1 MLKEFFNKTNII
13 NLLCFIVTAFIMYS
27 FLQPLLK
34 LCTPFAE
41 SLFMPYISF
50 IPNVGNASIWQVFT
64 ASDHCWIIWSPIY
77 VLTNRYMPSLL
88 NMHPV
93 TYFETV
99 NSTIIL
105 CVFALFMYA
114 INNNFFKYFKSQ
126 IFKPLFILALF
137 PVVLTFLTSTELQT
151 IFCWDCWFWAYIFL
165 PMFPLIL
172 ISTAE
177 YFYVKGE
184 NPSKHQIIVGAILLL
199 LTAVGHEFFRFML
212 VSSLFI
218 GFCLHKFF
226 INRNLGFKKFLP
238 AFLGI
243 TFINV
248 LIFATRSWS
257 EWFTKRTRIDIIQ
270 IIPEYLQNFYTY
282 ILKDNAFLIGLVI
295 AAFLAVTFLV
305 KNESKKRLFVCETS
319 IIISLVAFL
328 LLIIIGQDTFQIML
342 QHLGVRFLTKITLF
356 SVFLSLMGFLIA
368 NLCETK
374 EKVVALAATI
384 ITFFPLCS
392 LRAFFFLDSTFYIEN
407 VRSKLYMIE
416 KAFLLNGQKNRTLYN
431 FCPNDGAF
439 NDQLIYYLVNNY
451 NKGDNVNEYTI
462 KHSNKEDDEFISRSE
477 SMRKFLEKEAN
488 VTFTDEELEH
498 PDFEM
503 LRKIYLEQ

>member
-1 MLKEFFNKTNII
+1 M
-13 NLLCFIVTAFIMYS
+13 
-27 FLQPLLK
+27 
-34 LCTPFAE
+34 
-41 SLFMPYISF
+41 
-50 IPNVGNASIWQVFT
+50 
-64 ASDHCWIIWSPIY
+64 
-77 VLTNRYMPSLL
+77 
-88 NMHPV
+88 
-93 TYFETV
+93 
-99 NSTIIL
+99 
-105 CVFALFMYA
+105 
-114 INNNFFKYFKSQ
+114 
-126 IFKPLFILALF
+126 
-137 PVVLTFLTSTELQT
+137 
-151 IFCWDCWFWAYIFL
+151 
-165 PMFPLIL
+165 
-172 ISTAE
+172 
-177 YFYVKGE
+177 
-184 NPSKHQIIVGAILLL
+184 L

-319 IIISLVAFL
+319 IIISLFAFL